1 LHWLGRAFEHGKAD
15 AAGSISNIYAE
26 GLGGPRDEVRAI
38 EWLRVAAEADPK
50 GFALSLAERYET
62 GHGVDADLRESLQ
75 LYESAA
81 LAGDPEAQTRLG
93 KYALSGSV
101 PDSKSALRWFRAAAK
116 QGHAGAQAGLG
127 ALYLRSEDV
136 EKDSAESLRWY
147 RRAAQRGNASAMLGI
162 GLAYMNGDAVEANDT
177 EANRWLLRAAEGGHR
192 TGQLLLAA
200 RAREGAGFEAP
211 DLELAF
217 RWFERAARQGDA
229 TARYMTAY
237 SYARGEGV
245 ERDQAQ
251 AFAWAELSSESGQQ
265 DSFAVRKNLRS
276 SMSKEERR
284 RGLELMKSL
293 REPVLE
299 EQKWKMHTIPRSGS

>member
-1 LHWLGRAFEHGKAD
+1 MKHTLPIL
-15 AAGSISNIYAE
+15 
-26 GLGGPRDEVRAI
+26 
-38 EWLRVAAEADPK
+38 
-50 GFALSLAERYET
+50 FALGT
-62 GHGVDADLRESLQ
+62 
-75 LYESAA
+75 A
-81 LAGDPEAQTRLG
+81 LAWGTYGPVL
-93 KYALSGSV
+93 
-101 PDSKSALRWFRAAAK
+101 
-116 QGHAGAQAGLG
+116 
-127 ALYLRSEDV
+127 
-136 EKDSAESLRWY
+136 
-147 RRAAQRGNASAMLGI
+147 GNARSPEKLWSPFKPYVGI
-162 GLAYMNGDAVEANDT
+162 GLAYMNGDAVEANDA

-200 RAREGAGFEAP
+200 RAREGAGFDAP